1 MADATI
7 YIDVKKEYRVHL
19 EKGIEDKLAN
29 VEVLLR
35 YKILSRGQSTVHSK
49 VYIDVSS
56 PMKVNVTNIEVTDNG
71 TDVPNGFKS
80 VDEFIKYCDGFYTLV
95 LMGTI
100 NYNDA
105 IKCYEFDGTI
115 HMNFMD
121 KIF

>member
-7 YIDVKKEYRVHL
+7 YIDVKKEYRVHP
-19 EKGIEDKLAN
+19 EKSIRDELTD

-35 YKILSRGQSTVHSK
+35 YKILSRGQSTIHNK

-56 PMKVNVTNIEVTDNG
+56 PMKVDVTNIEVTDNG
-71 TDVPNGFKS
+71 TGVPNEFKS
-80 VDEFIKYCDGFYTLV
+80 VDEFIEYCSGFYTLV

-100 NYNDA
+100 NYNDT
-105 IKCYEFDGTI
+105 IKYYEFDGTI
-115 HMNFMD
+115 HMNFMN